1 MCKLRCH
8 LHSTVATGW
17 YWPLLVQRLW
27 IVPQDEW
34 AEQTPYQAQ
43 KTTGESHF

>member
-8 LHSTVATGW
+8 LNPSVATGW

-27 IVPQDEW
+27 TVPQDEW
-34 AEQTPYQAQ
+34 PEPTTDQAQ
-43 KTTGESHF
+43 T

>member
-1 MCKLRCH
+1 MRELWCH
-8 LHSTVATGW
+8 LHSPVATGR
-17 YWPLLVQRLW
+17 YRSLLVQRLW

-43 KTTGESHF
+43 KTTGESYF